1 MRNRISGQ
9 FQGISKIKRR
19 VRKQQTS
26 TIKVLRPL
34 KDKEKLRDM
43 LQKKEGICSLNAM
56 WKDGLDSGIEKQ
68 H

>member
-34 KDKEKLRDM
+34 KDKERLRDM
-43 LQKKEGICSLNAM
+43 LQKKREYA
-56 WKDGLDSGIEKQ
+56 

>member
-9 FQGISKIKRR
+9 FQGISKIKRH

-34 KDKEKLRDM
+34 KDKERLRDM
-43 LQKKEGICSLNAM
+43 LQKKEGICSLNVT
-56 WKDGLDSGIEKQ
+56 WKDGLDSGIEK